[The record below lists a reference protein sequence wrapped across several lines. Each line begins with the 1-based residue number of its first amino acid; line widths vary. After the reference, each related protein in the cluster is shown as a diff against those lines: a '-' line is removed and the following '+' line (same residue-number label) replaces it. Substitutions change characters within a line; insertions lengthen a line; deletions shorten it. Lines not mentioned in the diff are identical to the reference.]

1 MEIKIAPPAPVL
13 TRQELLEEESALRA
27 ALHSIVP
34 FSAHALYFPRDH
46 APHEAEW
53 LAGERKVL
61 LPLWSGDNFLGI
73 FVMANVRARQAKP
86 LLPALPAMA
95 SVCLNA
101 IASCRQSKLDPVTG
115 LLRDRYLLQTMEH
128 EADLVRCRIGQEQ
141 GTEATESNDSTAV
154 TSKKTPQGLHRLCMG
169 LVTLRWGGMRDVI
182 ARHGYA
188 FAEKMLHD
196 MAQALLHDMPASV
209 TVSRSGAYEFS
220 LLLPSSGR
228 STCRQL
234 AAAAIQ
240 RMEAIHGHD
249 IYTHLPI
256 LPRITAGIGFY
267 PQDMAGIE
275 LNLPMFEQARLL
287 LARARLAA
295 STAADALWASEGR
308 LESCIFDYAR
318 LLQEGGIVRGVLAQE
333 RLRVSLGR
341 QAGAYKGMRFSAWRT
356 PEHDS
361 TPEYMGEVLLAE
373 VKDSWSLAETSLL
386 SDPTRPL
393 QKGDSLRLI
402 TEEQQTTDLNDPL
415 TGLLSCNAFC
425 TRLARECELHP
436 SFSLAIV
443 RLAPRQDV
451 VISTARHEALLA
463 DAATLW
469 RQRMQSFAARNA
481 APAWGGR
488 YGAQSLIF
496 FHPHSDAVTAGDDLQ
511 ELYKEFC
518 HSLQQ
523 EQLDA
528 AVGIA
533 TYPLLHFGRGDM
545 LSCAFKALDY
555 ALLLPAPHVGACG
568 TLALN
573 ISADRRYSQGDIF
586 GAIEEYKLALLA
598 DENNAMAWNSLG
610 VSMAALGRHEQAKNY
625 FLEAV
630 KRKPED
636 AAIYYNLGTLYQGRK
651 DPRSAAKNFKLCLKH
666 APEHLYAYLRLGQL
680 AEAAGKRT
688 AARQYYSHAA
698 VLEEAHP
705 HGSVALRHLANLAIA
720 QKKQGQARALL
731 HDALIKNPYD
741 AAALRMLAQLYLDA
755 GEDPAMAEMLA
766 RKSISIQETAQGWQ
780 LLARALRALGR
791 EEDACGAET
800 MTIPTGKS
808 I

>member
-1 MEIKIAPPAPVL
+1 MEHQTLPSAPVL
-13 TRQELLEEESALRA
+13 TRQELLEEESALHA
-27 ALHSIVP
+27 YLHSILP
-34 FSAHALYFPRDH
+34 FSAHALYFPRNH
-46 APHEAEW
+46 EPKEAEW
-53 LAGERKVL
+53 LARERKVL
-61 LPLWSGDNFLGI
+61 LPLWNNEEFLGI

-86 LLPALPAMA
+86 LLPALPALA
-95 SVCLNA
+95 SVCLHA
-101 IASCRQSKLDPVTG
+101 IASSRQSRLDPVTG
-115 LLRDRYLLQTMEH
+115 LLRDRYLLQKMEQ
-128 EADLVRCRIGQEQ
+128 EADLVRCRMGQEQ
-141 GTEATESNDSTAV
+141 GTEVAESAQGHS
-154 TSKKTPQGLHRLCMG
+154 SEGKKSSQGLHRLCMG

-196 MAQALLHDMPASV
+196 MAQALVQDMPASV
-209 TVSRSGAYEFS
+209 TISRSGSNEFC

-228 STCRQL
+228 SACRQV

-240 RMEAIHGHD
+240 RMEAVHGQD
-249 IYTHLPI
+249 VYTRLPI
-256 LPRITAGIGFY
+256 YPRITAGHGLY
-267 PQDMAGIE
+267 PQDMAGME

-308 LESCIFDYAR
+308 LKNCIFDYAR
-318 LLQEGGIVRGVLAQE
+318 LLQEGGIVRGVLPQE

-341 QAGAYKGMRFSAWRT
+341 QAGAYKGMRLSAWRT

-361 TPEYMGEVLLAE
+361 TPEYMGELVLAE
-373 VKDSWSLAETSLL
+373 IKDSWSLAETSLL

-402 TEEQQTTDLNDPL
+402 TEENQTKPIEDPL

-425 TRLARECELHP
+425 TRLARECTLHP
-436 SFSLAIV
+436 AFSLAIV
-443 RLAPRQDV
+443 RLAPQQDV
-451 VISTARHEALLA
+451 VISTERHEALLA
-463 DAATLW
+463 EAAQLW
-469 RQRMQSFAARNA
+469 RHLVHNTHAEA

-496 FHPHSDAVTAGDDLQ
+496 FHPHAEATQNSENLQ
-511 ELYKEFC
+511 ALYTQFC
-518 HSLQQ
+518 QSLEQG
-523 EQLDA
+523 QLDA
-528 AVGIA
+528 AAGIA
-533 TYPLLHFGRGDM
+533 TYPLLHFGREDM

-555 ALLLPAPHVGACG
+555 ALLLPKPHVGMCG

-610 VSMAALGRHEQAKNY
+610 VSVAALGRYEQAKQY

-636 AAIYYNLGTLYQGRK
+636 AAIYYNLGTLYQSRN
-651 DPRSAAKNFKLCLKH
+651 DSRTAAKNFKLCLKYS
-666 APEHLYAYLRLGQL
+666 PEHLYACLRLGQL

-688 AARQYYSHAA
+688 AAQQYYSRAA
-698 VLEEAHP
+698 QLEKAQP
-705 HGSVALRHLANLAIA
+705 QGSVALRHLANLAIA
-720 QKKQGQARALL
+720 QKKPGKARAFL

-741 AAALRMLAQLYLDA
+741 AAALRILAQLYLDA

-766 RKSISIQETAQGWQ
+766 RKSISIQETAQGWH

-791 EEDACGAET
+791 EDDACGAET
-800 MTIPTGKS
+800 MTIPTGKN